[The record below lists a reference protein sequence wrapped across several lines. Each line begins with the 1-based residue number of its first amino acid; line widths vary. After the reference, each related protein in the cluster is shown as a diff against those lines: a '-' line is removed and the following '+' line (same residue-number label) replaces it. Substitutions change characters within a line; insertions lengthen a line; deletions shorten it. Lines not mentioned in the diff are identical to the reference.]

1 MAERFKNSQ
10 LLIISL
16 IKPFIYKIKVH
27 KNLDDCVIFLE
38 ILSIFWKY
46 SDEYQERDMM
56 GRNQIR
62 KEQYLIF
69 Y

>member
-16 IKPFIYKIKVH
+16 IKSFIYKIKDH
-27 KNLDDCVIFLE
+27 KNLDDCAIFLRFYE
-38 ILSIFWKY
+38 YFWKY
-46 SDEYQERDMM
+46 PDEYQERDMM

-62 KEQYLIF
+62 KEQCLIF